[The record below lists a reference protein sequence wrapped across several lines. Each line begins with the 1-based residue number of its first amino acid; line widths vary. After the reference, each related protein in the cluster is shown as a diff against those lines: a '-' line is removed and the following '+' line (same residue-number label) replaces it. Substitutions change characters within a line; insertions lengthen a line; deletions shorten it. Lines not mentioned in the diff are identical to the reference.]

1 MPSQIELDRTYMGVA
16 NLHAQLSKA
25 ERKKVGACL
34 VTRTG
39 IIIPGYNGNPAGMSN
54 VCEDEFNLTLPSVIH
69 AELNCILKAAK
80 EGVSCENAT
89 IYITLSPCEQCAAM
103 LVQAGVK
110 TVVYSETYR
119 SQNGLSLLHK
129 AGLVYR
135 RVNELGEIYYD

>member
-16 NLHAQLSKA
+16 NLHAKLSKA

-54 VCEDEFNLTLPSVIH
+54 VCEDENNATLPSVIH

-119 SQNGLSLLHK
+119 SQNGLSLLYK
-129 AGLVYR
+129 AGIIYR
-135 RVNELGEIYYD
+135 RVGELGEIYYD